1 MLLSIIANDG
11 GDDVIVTTW
20 CTAGTTS
27 DMSRWG
33 MTGRVAA
40 SIPPPPSHEN
50 SDSCTRRGVCV
61 QSSGVCNE
69 NRI

>member
-20 CTAGTTS
+20 CTTGTTS

-40 SIPPPPSHEN
+40 SHEN
-50 SDSCTRRGVCV
+50 RDSCTRRGVCV